1 MDIMAVVIVGYVW
14 IAVSALTLDTWAR
27 PLAPHEPD
35 LNKQLQEAEWSQ
47 ELTLDDVK
55 E

>member
-1 MDIMAVVIVGYVW
+1 MDIMTIVIAGYVW
-14 IAVSALTLDTWAR
+14 IAVSALTLDTWR
-27 PLAPHEPD
+27 KPD
-35 LNKQLQEAEWSQ
+35 LNKQLEQAEWSE